1 MGSGIVPSTVY
12 RRVSNQQTN
21 MTDGAQFGNSIL
33 SVSSASTVKLGNQQ
47 VNLNEEIVKLINPT
61 TVDN

>member
-1 MGSGIVPSTVY
+1 MKPSN
-12 RRVSNQQTN
+12 NQQTN